1 MNRFGFG
8 IGLLAALLICSL
20 AAWWGMEQM
29 HRPIVRQLTRAA
41 VMAEAGEGETARE
54 TALQAREKWKRNWHF
69 AASVA
74 DHTPMEE
81 IDDLFAEL
89 EVYEPDSEEFMACCR
104 QLIRRTEAM
113 AQAQGLSWWSL
124 L

>member
-1 MNRFGFG
+1 MRRFGFG
-8 IGLLAALLICSL
+8 IALLVMLLLCSL
-20 AAWWGMEQM
+20 AIWWGMEGL
-29 HRPIVRQLTRAA
+29 HRPIVRELTRAA
-41 VMAEAGEGETARE
+41 ALAEENGPAAKETAM
-54 TALQAREKWKRNWHF
+54 QAKDQWQRNWHF
-69 AASVA
+69 TAAVA

-89 EVYEPDSEEFMACCR
+89 ETYAPDSQEFTICCR
-104 QLIRRTEAM
+104 KLIRRTAAM